1 MITTEMVNVWPC
13 TTISRS
19 GIIPIGRTELP
30 LAIRNQNLHGSHLV
44 MPSCRHVAMRMTF
57 TPEPPSMRIPVIF
70 CPPTIASM
78 LGHSQSITRSS
89 TSVSCTA
96 GAGDVAVPSSV
107 RRIPSRNR
115 GTNRR
120 SCCNVIVTCIPA
132 KYEMSGSVLLPYG
145 PAVSVSTALPVAAR

>member
-1 MITTEMVNVWPC
+1 VWPC

-30 LAIRNQNLHGSHLV
+30 LAIRNQNLHGSHFV
-44 MPSCRHVAMRMTF
+44 MPSCRHVPILMTF
-57 TPEPPSMRIPVIF
+57 TPKPPSMRIPVIF

-78 LGHSQSITRSS
+78 LGHSQSMMRS
-89 TSVSCTA
+89 A
-96 GAGDVAVPSSV
+96 GADDVAVPSSV

-115 GTNRR
+115 GTSHR
-120 SCCNVIVTCIPA
+120 SYSNVIVTCIQA
-132 KYEMSGSVLLPYG
+132 KSEMSGSVPLPEG